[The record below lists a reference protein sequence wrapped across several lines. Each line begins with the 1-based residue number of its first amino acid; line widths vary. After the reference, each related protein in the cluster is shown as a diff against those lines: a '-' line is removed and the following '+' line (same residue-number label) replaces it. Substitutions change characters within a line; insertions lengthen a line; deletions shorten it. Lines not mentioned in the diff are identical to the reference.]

1 VRTPAPLGNGASMTT
16 CKDYSNFL
24 ERHIHALGG
33 IRPRV
38 GAAPRIHRGFIGN
51 DYDEMEITALCNL
64 IEVASGVR
72 KAALL
77 GRNFD
82 HQGCDRAQTLWR
94 GPVRRGVDNPHPQKG
109 ARVV

>member
-1 VRTPAPLGNGASMTT
+1 MHASSSRDCTIHYRSNGA
-16 CKDYSNFL
+16 L

-72 KAALL
+72 QAVLL
-77 GRNFD
+77 GSVGTSITKDATEPRLY
-82 HQGCDRAQTLWR
+82 GEGLY
-94 GPVRRGVDNPHPQKG
+94 GEE
-109 ARVV
+109 